1 MTDARTIPDMT
12 GVRRAIDALDR
23 DLVELLARRFAL
35 IRRASEL
42 KNGTAEARVP
52 WRIEEVARKVREN
65 AEASDFDADLAEAI
79 WRGMMEHCIA
89 FEERRL
95 GAKSRA

>member
-1 MTDARTIPDMT
+1 MKPDGISNMTTLRE
-12 GVRRAIDALDR
+12 AIDRLDR
-23 DLVELLARRFAL
+23 DLVALLGDRLAL

-42 KNGTAEARVP
+42 KKQPSDARVP
-52 WRIEEVARKVREN
+52 WRIEDVAARVRER
-65 AEASDFDADLAEAI
+65 AGEIGFDADLAEAI

-95 GAKSRA
+95 LARNTDA